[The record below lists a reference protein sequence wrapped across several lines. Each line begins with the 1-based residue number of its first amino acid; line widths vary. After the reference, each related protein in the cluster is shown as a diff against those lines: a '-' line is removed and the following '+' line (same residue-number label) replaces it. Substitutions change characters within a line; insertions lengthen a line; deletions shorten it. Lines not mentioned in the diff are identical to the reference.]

1 MQRNESPSPVSTGAT
16 PRPRHEPA
24 DTDSL
29 RSLHTGLALLATLTE
44 LRRPAKLSD
53 LAARS
58 GMAPAKAH
66 RYLAS
71 LVRSGHAIQEPDSG
85 LYATGPRTLDL
96 GLACLSALEPVAA
109 ATRAA
114 QALCR
119 ETDQTV
125 AVSVW
130 GSYGPTVVGWD
141 QPPRPVMV
149 NVGLGSVF
157 PLLESATGRVF
168 AAFHDAEA
176 VRAALRTAPR
186 DARESLDDVR
196 RRGMARAR
204 NDFMAGL
211 SAFAAPV
218 FDRRGA
224 MVLAVTVLGYSARWD
239 ARWRGPLAEALRRCT
254 TELSTA
260 LGHRR
265 RG

>member
-1 MQRNESPSPVSTGAT
+1 MQRNDERLPVSTGTT
-16 PRPRHEPA
+16 PPRRPDAGEA
-24 DTDSL
+24 ESL
-29 RSLHTGLALLATLTE
+29 RSLQTGLALLAALAH

-53 LAARS
+53 LAARA

-71 LVRSGHAIQEPDSG
+71 LVRSGHARQEPDTG

-96 GLACLSALEPVAA
+96 GLACLSSLEPVAA

-114 QALCR
+114 QSLCR

-130 GSYGPTVVGWD
+130 GSYGPTIVGWD

-168 AAFHDAEA
+168 AAFHGAEA
-176 VRAALRTAPR
+176 VSAALRATPR
-186 DARESLDDVR
+186 GAREALEDVR

-218 FDRRGA
+218 FDRRGEMVVA
-224 MVLAVTVLGYSARWD
+224 MTVLGYSARWD
-239 ARWRGPLAEALRRCT
+239 ARWRSPLAEALRRCT
-254 TELSTA
+254 AELSSS
-260 LGHRR
+260 LGYRR
-265 RG
+265 RN